1 MATTASE
8 ASCSDDEPPE
18 QTDTTAAAA
27 SKGGLRELLRIA
39 IPTALANLAEYLPVS
54 VALYFIGRRGSA
66 DDLDAVGLGRS
77 YFNISCFSTSYGLI
91 SALRTLCPQAAGAR
105 KGKELHGLYA
115 QRALVIVALAAIIG
129 IIGVYFA
136 DAVLIHVLGQP
147 RQLAR
152 RAQRYG
158 LALLPALFGIP
169 CMTIVQRVMT
179 AEGHVFANLAI
190 CAAVF
195 ATAPAWQ
202 NFLVYRHGLG
212 YVGAAWASSITNNQ
226 YLLLQVPYCLYVG
239 LGHVFRPRSFREV
252 FDRRGISEFLGLSLP
267 GLAASLLEW
276 WSFEL
281 VFALAGTRRSPAVL
295 AAVTCALNIQT
306 VLEMCWLGAM
316 VATSV
321 AVGAQVG
328 AGDPKGAKRAARLGV
343 LAAFCAAAITA
354 AGLIVARPLIARL
367 YSHDADVVALTSR
380 CVPALAL
387 LVFFDAQNVCIQGTL
402 SGAGA
407 PQRIAMSNLIGWYGV
422 AAPVALGLL
431 FGLDLDQSA
440 APVLLCCSVWKSNVT
455 AHLRP
460 RPNHDLHAIDATPAR
475 RRGGVDSSPLD
486 GASTAASSSRN
497 DLVENYR
504 VHPTHCLI
512 STQTGT
518 TPSARPGRRRA
529 GHSS

>member
-1 MATTASE
+1 MAATASE
-8 ASCSDDEPPE
+8 ASCSDAEPVPE
-18 QTDTTAAAA
+18 HTDTAAA
-27 SKGGLRELLRIA
+27 SSDGKGGLRELLRIA

-91 SALRTLCPQAAGAR
+91 SALRTLCPQAAGAK
-105 KGKELHGLYA
+105 KGRELHGLYA
-115 QRALVIVALAAIIG
+115 QRALVIVALAAVIG
-129 IIGVYFA
+129 IIGIYFA

-147 RQLAR
+147 KHLAK

-190 CAAVF
+190 CATVF
-195 ATAPAWQ
+195 ATAPVWQ

-212 YVGAAWASSITNNQ
+212 FVGAAWASSITNNQ
-226 YLLLQVPYCLYVG
+226 YLLLQVPYCLYLG
-239 LGHVFRPRSFREV
+239 LGHVFRPRSFWEV

-354 AGLIVARPLIARL
+354 AGLIAARPLIAKV
-367 YSHDADVVALTSR
+367 YSHDSDVVELTSR

-407 PQRIAMSNLIGWYGV
+407 PQRIALCNLIGWYAV
-422 AAPVALGLL
+422 AAPTALGLL

-440 APVLLCCSVWKSNVT
+440 APVLLYCCALGLATSFVLQLL
-455 AHLRP
+455 ALRSLDWDKQVAEAEG
-460 RPNHDLHAIDATPAR
+460 RLDEGTDALAE
-475 RRGGVDSSPLD
+475 PL
-486 GASTAASSSRN
+486 
-497 DLVENYR
+497 LVSD
-504 VHPTHCLI
+504 T
-512 STQTGT
+512 S
-518 TPSARPGRRRA
+518 
-529 GHSS
+529 